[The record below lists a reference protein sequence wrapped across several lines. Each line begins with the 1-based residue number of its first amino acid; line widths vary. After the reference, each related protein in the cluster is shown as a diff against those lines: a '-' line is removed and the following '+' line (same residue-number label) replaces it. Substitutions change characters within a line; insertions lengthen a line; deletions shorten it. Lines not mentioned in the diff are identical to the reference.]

1 MADIFLSYAREDMSR
16 AHALA
21 SSLEGEGW
29 TVWWDQ
35 QLVPGDRYAAE
46 TENILKSAS
55 VILVLWTDASI
66 KSMWVAD
73 EAMIGREQGTLVP
86 VSFDN
91 ARPPIGFRQI
101 QTMAFDDWDG
111 TAASPQFRKLADAIC
126 ARLRAEGSQPSA
138 PYTDDMAGATGA
150 APAPLFKPKAP
161 RAGVRRAVAAAA
173 GLLVIAS
180 ASAIWVGAGGL
191 KLGGASR
198 MSVAVPPFEVS
209 GANPELLW
217 LSTGMAATLEKGLR
231 ASGIQTKGYDFP
243 TSGRDGELAQY
254 IEQLG
259 VDYVLNGQVTRVG
272 ADLLFNVKLT
282 DVQTRATVHAIERVE
297 SADVDFA
304 VMQDVVNAVVSAL
317 AGDRGGG
324 YKKDGGKEARIVRPQ
339 SKDYLM
345 AVGLT
350 SDAAVKADFEM
361 ASDLLRLVISEEPDN
376 GEAYAQ
382 LAYALASADRL
393 DDRSDRNADEAR
405 DAIKKAFQILGENS
419 EAHFAN
425 GLIEYVYR
433 EGSDRLKRAR
443 DEFAHA
449 IRLDPGNARAIKWM
463 TSVLIQLGDYNEAI
477 AMADKALEISPN
489 YLDAI
494 GNRISA
500 LVFVGRRKDA
510 RAELDAMLEKRPDWS
525 FAHRMRAS
533 VALTDGDLLKMLE
546 HVAVAE
552 KIEPIVL
559 NARLDS
565 IAYANL
571 AMKKEAEEAIERD
584 SRLSKLDPSW
594 SAYKKQIVAGDI
606 DAALA
611 SLNALL
617 VHETQEGKRADPLTA
632 AGFLRIYRS
641 DFKGAREYCAEALE
655 YNRRLLGDEADMSL
669 AGACAAI
676 AAARLGEKSEA
687 LSLAKT
693 FEERLSKLPG
703 EYRPYWDLSIL
714 ASLYVAV
721 NDKGQALKAIKNMVA
736 GGWRTPNTAICRHCV
751 HLAVDDERGL
761 FGALRADPEFIRLMA
776 EVRSDLDRQ
785 RRALGR

>member
-1 MADIFLSYAREDMSR
+1 MADIFLSYAREDIDR

-21 SSLEGEGW
+21 SALESEGW

-46 TENILKSAS
+46 TESILKSAS
-55 VILVLWTDASI
+55 VILVLWTEASI

-73 EAMIGREQGTLVP
+73 EAMVGRDQGTLVP
-86 VSFDN
+86 VSFDKV
-91 ARPPIGFRQI
+91 RPPIGFRQI
-101 QTMAFDDWDG
+101 QTMAFDNWDES
-111 TAASPQFRKLADAIC
+111 AASSHFRKLADAIC
-126 ARLRAEGSQPSA
+126 NRLRAQGSQPST
-138 PYTDDMAGATGA
+138 PYADENASAIDA
-150 APAPLFKPKAP
+150 APRFKLKMPS
-161 RAGVRRAVAAAA
+161 AGVRRAVAAAA
-173 GLLVIAS
+173 GLFVIAS
-180 ASAIWVGAGGL
+180 AAAIWAGAGGL
-191 KLGGASR
+191 KLAGASR

-243 TSGRDGELAQY
+243 TSGRDGELARY

-272 ADLLFNVKLT
+272 AELLFNVKLT

-297 SADVDFA
+297 SADVNFA
-304 VMQDVVNAVVSAL
+304 VMQDVVSAVVSTL
-317 AGDRGGG
+317 SGDTGGG
-324 YKKDGGKEARIVRPQ
+324 YKNGDGKNARNVRPQ

-361 ASDLLRLVISEEPDN
+361 ASDLLRLVISEDPDN

-382 LAYALASADRL
+382 LAYALASTDRL

-405 DAIKKAFQILGENS
+405 DAIKKAFQILGEDS

-449 IRLDPGNARAIKWM
+449 VRLDPGNARAIKWM
-463 TSVLIQLGDYNEAI
+463 TSALIQLGDYGEAI
-477 AMADKALEISPN
+477 VMADKALDISPN

-510 RAELDAMLEKRPDWS
+510 RAELDAMLEKQPDWS

-552 KIEPIVL
+552 RIEPIVL

-571 AMKKEAEEAIERD
+571 EMKEEAGKAIERD
-584 SRLSKLDPSW
+584 SLLSKLDQSW
-594 SAYKKQIVAGDI
+594 AAYKKQIVAGDI
-606 DAALA
+606 NGALD

-617 VHETQEGKRADPLTA
+617 AHETQEAKRADPLTA
-632 AGFLRIYRS
+632 AGFLRLYLL
-641 DFKGAREYCAEALE
+641 DNEGAREYCAEALS
-655 YNRRLLGDEADMSL
+655 YSRRLLGDDAVMSL
-669 AGACAAI
+669 PGACVAI

-687 LSLAKT
+687 LNLAKAY
-693 FEERLSKLPG
+693 EARLSKLPG
-703 EYRPYWDLSIL
+703 EYRPYWDQSVL

-721 NDKGQALKAIKNMVA
+721 NDKERALKAIRDLVA
-736 GGWRTPNTAICRHCV
+736 EGWRTPNTAICRHCV

-761 FGALRADPEFIRLMA
+761 FGALRADPEFLRLMT

-785 RRALGR
+785 RRALSR